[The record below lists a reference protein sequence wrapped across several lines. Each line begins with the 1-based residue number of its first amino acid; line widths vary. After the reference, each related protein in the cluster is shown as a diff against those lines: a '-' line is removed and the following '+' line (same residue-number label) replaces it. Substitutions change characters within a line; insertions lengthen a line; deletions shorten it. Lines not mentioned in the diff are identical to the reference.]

1 MSELLRRLKNL
12 KSHKFRFSEPDTIHL
27 DNNILISPVNEF
39 SRPLSVKDFDQF
51 DFYVNTGYDVY
62 LLRLSQSMRN
72 RISIYPA
79 DKTQSVVY
87 IIVETDIDGRLPESV
102 FSEVFKKLEESADFP
117 KLQSTRFDINL

>member
-12 KSHKFRFSEPDTIHL
+12 KSQKSRFSEPDTIHL
-27 DNNILISPVNEF
+27 DNILISPVNEF

-62 LLRLSQSMRN
+62 LLRLSQSMRK

-102 FSEVFKKLEESADFP
+102 FSEVFKKLEESAGFP

>member
-87 IIVETDIDGRLPESV
+87 IIVETDIDGRLPESI
-102 FSEVFKKLEESADFP
+102 FSEVFNKLEKNAGFP
-117 KLQSTRFDINL
+117 KLQSIRLDIGI

>member
-12 KSHKFRFSEPDTIHL
+12 KSQKSRFSEPDTIHL

-62 LLRLSQSMRN
+62 LLRLTQSMRN

-102 FSEVFKKLEESADFP
+102 FSEVFKKLEESAGFP

>member
-12 KSHKFRFSEPDTIHL
+12 KSQKSRFFEPDTIHL
-27 DNNILISPVNEF
+27 DNILISPVNEF

-102 FSEVFKKLEESADFP
+102 FSEVFKKLEESAGFP

>member
-1 MSELLRRLKNL
+1 MSELLRRMKNL
-12 KSHKFRFSEPDTIHL
+12 KSQKSRFSEPDTIHL

-62 LLRLSQSMRN
+62 LLRLTQSMRN

-102 FSEVFKKLEESADFP
+102 FSEVFKKLEESAGFP

>member
-12 KSHKFRFSEPDTIHL
+12 KSQKSRFSEPDTIHL
-27 DNNILISPVNEF
+27 DNNILISPVNAF

-87 IIVETDIDGRLPESV
+87 IIVETDIDGRLPESI
-102 FSEVFKKLEESADFP
+102 FSEVFKKLEESAGFP
-117 KLQSTRFDINL
+117 KLQSTRFDIDL

>member
-102 FSEVFKKLEESADFP
+102 FSEVFKKLEESAGFP

>member
-12 KSHKFRFSEPDTIHL
+12 KSQKSRFSEPDTIHL

-39 SRPLSVKDFDQF
+39 SRPLSVEDFDQF

-62 LLRLSQSMRN
+62 LLRLTQSMRN

-87 IIVETDIDGRLPESV
+87 IIVETDIDGRLPESI
-102 FSEVFKKLEESADFP
+102 FSEVFKKLEENAGFP
-117 KLQSTRFDINL
+117 KLQSTRFDIDL

>member
-27 DNNILISPVNEF
+27 DNILISPVNEF

-102 FSEVFKKLEESADFP
+102 FSEVFKKLEESAGFP

>member
-1 MSELLRRLKNL
+1 MSELLRRMKNL
-12 KSHKFRFSEPDTIHL
+12 KSQKSRFSEPDTIHL

-102 FSEVFKKLEESADFP
+102 FSEVFKKLEESAGFP

>member
-102 FSEVFKKLEESADFP
+102 FSEVFKKL
-117 KLQSTRFDINL
+117 